1 MKKLLF
7 SILVLTMAIALSV
20 CAFALDTA
28 YVSDNGTGDGSTAET
43 ATNDLA
49 AAIQSVSKGGKVV
62 ITDTYTLTE
71 PFTEPIHDEVVTITG
86 GKFIFNNAKT
96 SRYFLN
102 GPTNFEKI
110 TFAIGSDNTA
120 KSGMILAGFFPIVF
134 GSGVNSS
141 GFTFYIVGGYQDPK
155 VDCEKNL
162 DSSITI
168 NSGTYSTIVGFSRG
182 SGTTTFRGTSN
193 ITINGGT
200 IKNIYG
206 ASLNG
211 SYSGSAN
218 ITVNS
223 GKITAIY
230 TGGDSTRRLNG
241 NANVTVNGG
250 TVDTINVN
258 NVMGHANVNYLG
270 GKVGTMTKSVADAIT
285 HEITDG
291 TATLV
296 VRKGL
301 AAHEFF
307 EVFDTATYEDGSKIS
322 GAIDVGVVDYKVI
335 DKKVEKHNVTPL
347 KLYVSDI
354 GRGDGLTPETSMGS
368 VNEAI
373 QKFVDEG
380 VDGTVVLINM
390 VPFDEGHNHETKHDN
405 VKITITSYDGER
417 YFDGGFDFGHDSMN
431 RYYFDGDTIVENTKI
446 EASSAPLFICRWNDI
461 VFGTGIEI
469 AEYKAYIVGGY
480 QVSSTTTDIPTKT
493 NGSITVES
501 GSYYCVIGYTR
512 GDAKGNQMIF
522 SGTQTINLLGGS
534 VARIYGGC
542 AQSNTA
548 DDIVI
553 NIDGTTIRDFIQLGG
568 DQSYNANTA
577 TVNMKSGTVKQLD
590 LRNVLVETVVNWT
603 GGTIES
609 FACDNCIY
617 NGKLNEEAFKAANE
631 YKDAKYILNY
641 ANVAPTAEQLAFFTT
656 AASGTPAEKTEVK
669 LTIGS
674 TTAYVNGKAQ
684 TLDAAPINRNNRT
697 MLPVRFLANAFGVAN
712 EGIKWDA
719 ATRTATLTNSSVTIV
734 VTIDAPS
741 MTVNGQ
747 TVALDSPAIIE
758 NNRTYLPVRA
768 IANALG
774 VSNDNIA
781 WDGATS
787 TATLVK

>member
-7 SILVLTMAIALSV
+7 SLLVLIMATMFCV
-20 CAFALDTA
+20 CAFALDTV
-28 YVSDNGTGDGSTAET
+28 YVSDNGTGNGATAET
-43 ATNDLA
+43 ATNDLTV
-49 AAIQSVSKGGKVV
+49 AIQSVAKGGKVV
-62 ITDTYTLTE
+62 ITDTYTLNE

-102 GPTNFEKI
+102 GPTTFEKI
-110 TFAIGSDNTA
+110 TFAIGADNTA
-120 KSGMILAGFFPIVF
+120 KSGMILAHFFPIVM
-134 GSGVNSS
+134 GSGINSS

-155 VDCEKNL
+155 ADCDKNL
-162 DSSITI
+162 DSSVTI

-193 ITINGGT
+193 ITVNGGT
-200 IKNIYG
+200 IKNVYG
-206 ASLNG
+206 ASVNG

-218 ITVNS
+218 ITVNG

-241 NANVTVNGG
+241 NAKVTVNGG
-250 TVDTINVN
+250 TVDTLNVN
-258 NVMGHANVNYLG
+258 NVMGHADVYYLG
-270 GKVGTMTKSVADAIT
+270 GKVSSMTKTVADAIT

-291 TATLV
+291 TASLI

-307 EVFDTATYEDGSKIS
+307 EAFDSATYEDGSKIS
-322 GAIDVGVVDYKVI
+322 GAIDVGVVNYNVI

-390 VPFDEGHNHETKHDN
+390 VPFDEGHNHETEHN

-417 YFDGGFDFGHDSMN
+417 YFDGGFKFGHASMN
-431 RYYFDGDTIVENTKI
+431 RYYFCGDTIIENTKI
-446 EASSAPLFICRWNDI
+446 EFTSAPLFICRWHDI

-469 AEYKAYIVGGY
+469 AAYKTYLVGGY
-480 QVSSTTTDIPTKT
+480 QVSATTTDIPLKT

-512 GDAKGNQMIF
+512 GVTNENQMIF
-522 SGTQTINLLGGS
+522 SGTQTINLLGGE
-534 VARIYGGC
+534 VARVYGGC

-553 NIDGTTIRDFIQLGG
+553 NIDGATVRDFIQLGG
-568 DQSYNANTA
+568 DQSYFANTA
-577 TVNMKSGTVKQLD
+577 TVNMKSGSIKQLD
-590 LRNVLVETVVNWT
+590 MRNVMVETKVNWT

-656 AASGTPAEKTEVK
+656 VASGTPAQKTTVK

-674 TTAYVNGKAQ
+674 TTAYINGEAQ

-712 EGIKWDA
+712 DGIKWDA
-719 ATRTATLTNSSVTIV
+719 ATRTATLKNSEVTIV